1 MAEGNWTFLSNHGH
15 VLVYVARHP
24 EALITDIAD
33 AVGITARAT
42 QSILND
48 LVDAGYLLR
57 TRVGRRNVYEVDG
70 SQPLRHPI
78 ESEHKVGQL
87 IASLR

>member
-1 MAEGNWTFLSNHGH
+1 VAEGNWTFLSNHGH

>member
-24 EALITDIAD
+24 EALITDIAV

-48 LVDAGYLLR
+48 LVDAGYLSR

-78 ESEHKVGQL
+78 EAEHEVGQL